1 MLSHRKV
8 ARMSCI
14 TGHRVDITVVAAEA
28 SGSWKGGKKSQ
39 MEDKRDGWDRDGGD
53 RDGGG

>member
-14 TGHRVDITVVAAEA
+14 TGHRVDTTVVAAEA
-28 SGSWKGGKKSQ
+28 SGSWKEGGKKSQ
-39 MEDKRDGWDRDGGD
+39 MEDE
-53 RDGGG
+53 RDGGGRNGKYGG

>member
-28 SGSWKGGKKSQ
+28 SGSWKEGGKKSQ
-39 MEDKRDGWDRDGGD
+39 MEDE
-53 RDGGG
+53 RDGGGRNGKYGG